1 MINPVSNFTL
11 ANLMAV
17 ASVNIDG
24 NIGEAE
30 DAVVHFFDKINSAQ
44 YNSTHFVLNLIF
56 LLICF
61 IARFAMYIKS
71 ADIDTSKNEGKKL
84 FNRYKTYV
92 VAHLSLCYIF
102 AFLVCYLL
110 VKLANSDEIVII
122 WNIVVAPLVGF
133 LASIWFDTEFLLK
146 HESKYKLLKNPL
158 NETNNDEGSENKKP
172 VDQHNEINININNG
186 EAGTDDKF
194 VLREDGTLSDSKKIE
209 ATINRII
216 DVQKE
221 QSIILERHTKELKD
235 QNTMLKNMQSLM
247 KNNIKFELEDI
258 IYTVLTRGYVTPSE
272 DKKIRIKYNDYQN
285 NDGNG
290 DLKDL
295 YESRYLDLEVREHPK
310 NINN

>member
-1 MINPVSNFTL
+1 MINPVSTFTG
-11 ANLMAV
+11 AIMMTA
-17 ASVNIDG
+17 ATVNIDG
-24 NIGEAE
+24 SIDEAE
-30 DAVVHFFDKINSAQ
+30 NAIVHFFEYINSTQ
-44 YNSTHFVLNLIF
+44 YNGTHFVLNLVF

-61 IARFAMYIKS
+61 VVRFVMYLKN
-71 ADIDTSKNEGKKL
+71 ADIDISTKEGKQLQK
-84 FNRYKTYV
+84 RYKNYV
-92 VAHLSLCYIF
+92 TAHLSLCYIF

-158 NETNNDEGSENKKP
+158 NEETEDDNKSENKKP
-172 VDQHNEINININNG
+172 LDQHNEINININNG

-194 VLREDGTLSDSKKIE
+194 VLQEDGTLSDSKKIE

-247 KNNIKFELEDI
+247 KNNIKFELEDM
-258 IYTVLTRGYVTPSE
+258 IYTALTRGYVTPAE
-272 DKKIRIKYNDYQN
+272 DKKIRVKYGDYRN
-285 NDGNG
+285 NNGNG

-295 YESRYLDLEVREHPK
+295 YESRYLDLEVREH
-310 NINN
+310 